1 MVDYGVALVRF
12 AGVSF
17 SSVPI
22 IPPFPR
28 SGIGLAGF
36 VSISP
41 LVVVFIEADWLG
53 KSILFQCYYT
63 PNQVSLFPPG

>member
-1 MVDYGVALVRF
+1 MVDYGVALFRF

-41 LVVVFIEADWLG
+41 LVVVGVELH
-53 KSILFQCYYT
+53 
-63 PNQVSLFPPG
+63 